1 MKDKIITI
9 FALVKDN
16 ILYIGKSNGK
26 RISAVYSRH
35 RNGKHVSTHKH
46 FAKPAPPPDLHIL
59 FRQPMQDFEAYK
71 YVLSYIRLFR
81 EAGYQIL
88 NCPRSIERSYELKE
102 NTLEIFESIKT
113 NNIPK
118 LLQTTRITK
127 ITDADIKADRIIEK
141 DTPNADC
148 MLTIRLTKNERD
160 RFRQIGATLNLNQ
173 HQTLLYLFDKCAQ
186 PDPFFID
193 LGGDS
198 YLRILFDCQ
207 REEIEK
213 LNTKNSAL
221 TKKLISYRDDNNKKL
236 SSAREAFTD
245 IKASISSYF
254 AMMESTAPTPL
265 EIEYGL
271 YKNATDIKKYKYPE
285 NSGIF
290 LIRPQMVLR
299 GKGRYSAQFILGF
312 DINTNRYLKFR
323 FYPKQT
329 YVGVPIP
336 DSRFSTRG
344 SMWLVGCKNANDGA
358 MQLYCSL
365 PMDIRQKN
373 I

>member
-1 MKDKIITI
+1 MQTNVFTI
-9 FALVKDN
+9 YLLKSGNKV
-16 ILYIGKSNGK
+16 YVGKTKGK
-26 RISAVYSRH
+26 RISAVFSRH
-35 RNGKHVSTHKH
+35 RCGKCASTHKH
-46 FAKPAPPPDLHIL
+46 FAKPAPPPVLHIL
-59 FRQPMQDFEAYK
+59 FRQPIRDFEAYK

-88 NCPRSIERSYELKE
+88 NCPHSIERSYDLKE

-113 NNIPK
+113 SNISE

-127 ITDADIKADRIIEK
+127 TTDADIKADRIAEK

-160 RFRQIGATLNLNQ
+160 HFRQIGANLNLNQ

-207 REEIEK
+207 KEEIEK
-213 LNTKNSAL
+213 LNARNSAL
-221 TKKLISYRDDNNKKL
+221 TKKLIVYRDDNNKKL
-236 SSAREAFTD
+236 SSAREAFAD
-245 IKASISSYF
+245 IKTSISTYF
-254 AMMESTAPTPL
+254 SLMENSTPIPL

-271 YKNATDIKKYKYPE
+271 YRSTKDIEKYEYPE
-285 NSGIF
+285 NAGIY

-312 DINTNRYLKFR
+312 DINTNRCLKFR
-323 FYPKQT
+323 YYPKQT

-344 SMWLVGCKNANDGA
+344 SVWLVGCGEANDGA

-365 PMDIRQKN
+365 PMGIRPIN